1 MAERKRAPAQA
12 AAERGSEIR
21 VVLTSRAPTPRS
33 GARLARTLI
42 EERLAACVNLVPG
55 VQSFYRWQGQ
65 LEDAGELLLVVKTRA
80 DRSAALAARIQA
92 LHPYELPEVLELAAS
107 GGSAAYLE
115 WLQRESS
122 T

>member
-1 MAERKRAPAQA
+1 VAERKRAPARA
-12 AAERGSEIR
+12 RVGRGSEIR
-21 VVLTSRAPTPRS
+21 VVLTTVPDAEV
-33 GARLARTLI
+33 GARLARTLV

-65 LEDAGELLLVVKTRA
+65 LEVAAELLLVVKTRA

-107 GGSAAYLE
+107 GGSTAYLE
-115 WLQRESS
+115 WVLRESA